1 MAFNSFQHKFVSVFS
16 STLLGLLLASHGPA
30 TQANTANYLAAL
42 IDTASA
48 QQLQQRPEWRKLLHY
63 KAGLLPGGFKSQVD
77 APEFFLAANG
87 KTAPQAEL
95 EATLTA
101 FFNPLPQNRDEQH
114 LHPQCRFVARYQW
127 LSQQLNFD
135 PARLPEYDCW
145 RFDEWMASLNPA
157 GLTLIF
163 PTAYINSPASMF
175 GHTLIRVD
183 SQGQNEQT
191 RLLAYAINFG
201 ADTGNDGGLAYAF
214 KGLMGGYPGGFSVQP
229 YYLKV
234 REYSDMENRDIWE
247 YQLNLTEAEVRTMLL
262 HAWELRSIWFD
273 YFFFDENCSYHLLSL
288 IETTRPELQ
297 LTDQFGAWAIPSD
310 TVRVLDKAGLIKQTH
325 YRPSRHSVLQ
335 HRMTDLPSTQ
345 IKAIQQLAQA
355 KLAPEDK
362 NIASMPVATQAETLE
377 LAHEYADYHQ
387 DNNQQQLH
395 QLLQARST
403 LNIISPKV
411 TVPGGTRPEQ
421 GHGTGRS
428 SLSIGR
434 EDQYQYQELQL
445 RPAYH
450 DLLDP
455 TPGYANGAQIAFFSL
470 ALRHNNRDDSTR
482 LQYFTP
488 VDIVSLTPV
497 SDISRPI
504 SWQFNFGLR
513 RKHGQDYNR
522 MISTINGGAGLSW
535 SLGKN
540 SITYTLVNLGIDIS
554 KQELRKGYAAGA
566 GGSVG
571 MLTEITPNWSLHL
584 FAHSTDYT
592 AGGTHNE
599 KRLGLEQ
606 RYTVNK
612 SDTIRMQ
619 WTRQRQLANDFS
631 NFNLSWQHYF

>member
-1 MAFNSFQHKFVSVFS
+1 MVVVRLRQFIL
-16 STLLGLLLASHGPA
+16 TLFLLAA
-30 TQANTANYLAAL
+30 TNLIIAPSAQATNQDYLAYL
-42 IDTASA
+42 IQQA
-48 QQLQQRPEWRKLLHY
+48 QDKQLQQRPEWRKLLHY
-63 KAGLLPGGFKSQVD
+63 KAGLLPNSFKSQVD
-77 APEFFLAANG
+77 APEFFLAERG
-87 KTAPQAEL
+87 KTDPQAEL
-95 EATLTA
+95 EATLAA
-101 FFNPLPQNRDEQH
+101 FFQALPRDRDVQH
-114 LHPQCRFVARYQW
+114 LNPQCRFVARYQW

-135 PARLPEYDCW
+135 PTRLPKYDCW
-145 RFDEWMASLNPA
+145 RFDEWMAALNPQ

-183 SQGQNEQT
+183 AHDQNEQT

-201 ADTGNDGGLAYAF
+201 ADTGNDGGLAYAV
-214 KGLMGGYPGGFSVQP
+214 KGLLGGYPGGFSVQP

-247 YQLNLTEAEVRTMLL
+247 YQLDLTETEVHTMLL
-262 HAWELRSIWFD
+262 HAWELRGIWFD

-310 TVRVLDKAGLIKQTH
+310 TVRVLDEAGLIKQTH
-325 YRPSRHSVLQ
+325 YRPSRHAVLQ
-335 HRMTDLPSTQ
+335 QRMANLPTNQ
-345 IKAIQQLAQA
+345 IHAIQQLAQA
-355 KLAPEDK
+355 KLAPNNDLIT
-362 NIASMPVATQAETLE
+362 NMPTAMQAETLE

-387 DNNQQQLH
+387 DDNQQQLH
-395 QLLQARST
+395 QLLQARSQ
-403 LNIISPKV
+403 LNIISPNI

-428 SLSIGR
+428 SLSLGR
-434 EDQYQYQELQL
+434 EDRRNYQELQL

-455 TPGYANGAQIAFFSL
+455 APGYANGAQIAFFSL
-470 ALRHNNRDDSTR
+470 GLRYDNDADTAR

-504 SWQFNFGLR
+504 SWQFDFGLR
-513 RKHGQDYNR
+513 RKHGQDRNR
-522 MISTINGGAGLSW
+522 MISSINGGAGQSW

-540 SITYTLVNLGIDIS
+540 GVAYTLLNLGIDIS
-554 KQELRKGYAAGA
+554 EQALRKGYAAGI
-566 GGSVG
+566 GGSAGLLIEQGV
-571 MLTEITPNWSLHL
+571 NWSAHL
-584 FAHSTDYT
+584 FAKTINYS
-592 AGGTHNE
+592 AGNKHNE
-599 KRLGLEQ
+599 KNIGLEQ
-606 RYTVNK
+606 RYTTSK

-619 WTRQRQLANDFS
+619 WTRQRQLGNAFS
-631 NFNLSWQHYF
+631 NFNISWQHFF